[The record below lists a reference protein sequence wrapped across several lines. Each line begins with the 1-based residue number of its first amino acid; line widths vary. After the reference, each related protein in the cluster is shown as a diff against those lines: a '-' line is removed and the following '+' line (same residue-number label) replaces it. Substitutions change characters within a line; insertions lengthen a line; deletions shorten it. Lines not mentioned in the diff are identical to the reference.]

1 MVHKPEQLFQVKG
14 SKKENVNSGMVAYER
29 FQCAE
34 RSYSCTASLDSRPH
48 GDKKPK
54 VKPRN
59 VDNVFSY
66 RRICHLNHLSD
77 CMSFDMFLPSRTRLI
92 VCLPICLSV
101 RLLVFLPACQSM
113 YVWKSVYPPSACLS
127 ACLSVYPFVCLSVC
141 LLACLSLRQSAYSLR
156 ACLSVR
162 PSVCSL

>member
-1 MVHKPEQLFQVKG
+1 
-14 SKKENVNSGMVAYER
+14 MVAYER

-59 VDNVFSY
+59 VDTVFSY
-66 RRICHLNHLSD
+66 RRICHLSD

-101 RLLVFLPACQSM
+101 RLLVFLPACQSVCM
-113 YVWKSVYPPSACLS
+113 SESLFIPRPLACLPACLS
-127 ACLSVYPFVCLSVC
+127 THLFACLSVCMSVSLSILS
-141 LLACLSLRQSAYSLR
+141 LLACLSPRQSAYSLR